1 MNGYFSR
8 RKLSASNIR
17 NEIRKKGERQNFR
30 TIAPLEA
37 NRSNKRKIVH
47 FMAILWSEKMEK
59 RNQER
64 ARRHIFVLINHFLGE
79 EGLLETAASLSEE
92 LHFDVN
98 NYSVCDNVDLP
109 LIFMDFCNYYQ
120 VLDPTL
126 YMAKKV

>member
-1 MNGYFSR
+1 M
-8 RKLSASNIR
+8 KLG
-17 NEIRKKGERQNFR
+17 KGREADPTNFR

-64 ARRHIFVLINHFLGE
+64 ARRDIFVLINHFLGE

-120 VLDPTL
+120 VRDIYHMLHSQKSMIRPFSYL
-126 YMAKKV
+126 F